1 MLAGESFFVNE
12 WKAGPYGGTVSFAP
26 GVPGH
31 VRSVDL
37 APGAEFYIHP
47 HGFTACT
54 SNVRVSSKWQGFGKG
69 LFGGS
74 GFFFVK
80 TQLKDDPGL
89 LAAFPEPAGPPAPG
103 TQPLGPLGRVYFNS
117 FGAIKEVYLDG
128 SQPFSVDRG
137 FLVGFD
143 GSLQYSWQAMGAKTM
158 FFGGQ
163 AFVLTFTGQGRVFI
177 QTRKLELLA
186 EGISR
191 YLPNKG

>member
-1 MLAGESFFVNE
+1 M
-12 WKAGPYGGTVSFAP
+12 
-26 GVPGH
+26 
-31 VRSVDL
+31 
-37 APGAEFYIHP
+37 
-47 HGFTACT
+47 
-54 SNVRVSSKWQGFGKG
+54 SSKWQGFGKG
-69 LFGGS
+69 LFGGA

-103 TQPLGPLGRVYFNS
+103 TRPLGPLGRVYFNS
-117 FGAIKEVYLDG
+117 FGAIKVRTPRRATSGGLYTNARTSQEVYLDG